1 MELEIFWNF
10 LVVLRAKLNFCGDPG
25 NGIQRNFLVGL
36 WTNCLNIPFI
46 GGFLFSYPF
55 FCSWRRAD

>member
-55 FCSWRRAD
+55 FCS